1 MGTHPIFESDF
12 DCLTDM
18 ADLATEIEQMQNAF
32 DDEVDALEQN
42 GGIGHDDEER
52 NGRNS
57 DSDDRRK
64 R

>member
-1 MGTHPIFESDF
+1 
-12 DCLTDM
+12 M

-57 DSDDRRK
+57 SSDDRRK